1 MCFLATRYSNFQR
14 DRVFLLNGV
23 TSIIKRMHWKTTKCF
38 LRVFFLFGL
47 LHATAEINA
56 LFVRVHHV
64 NKKMILG
71 TLTSGANV
79 ANAVYFY
86 KTSFNCKMH
95 FYVSVR
101 VYYYFH
107 VHIGR

>member
-1 MCFLATRYSNFQR
+1 MNVFSGYQILELSTVLLLSSNECT
-14 DRVFLLNGV
+14 G
-23 TSIIKRMHWKTTKCF
+23 KRQNAF
-38 LRVFFLFGL
+38 FRVFFLFGL

-101 VYYYFH
+101 VYCYFH